1 MPSAVASTSLERDI
15 LDEARRALVEKG
27 YTALSMRRIAEAV
40 GCTATSIYLY
50 FRDKDALFHALIDEG
65 FAALNARLQQ
75 AADGDS
81 RTEGADD
88 PLQRVRRLCTEYV
101 RFGLDN
107 PEFYEIMFMLHPE
120 HTQRYPAIKYRRA
133 RRGLELFAEALRRL
147 PDRETASDDELRLLA
162 TTVWCSLHGT
172 VSLLVSERVDVR
184 VDRDMLLD
192 RAVQLGVD
200 AAAGLGATT
209 SSPSPTSRAPA
220 SSSSGLDF

>member
-27 YTALSMRRIAEAV
+27 YTALSMRKIAEAV

-65 FAALNARLQQ
+65 FAALNARLQE

-81 RTEGADD
+81 RTGD
-88 PLQRVRRLCTEYV
+88 PLQSIRRLCTEYV
-101 RFGLDN
+101 RFGLGN

-133 RRGLELFAEALRRL
+133 RRGLELFADALRRL
-147 PDRETASDDELRLLA
+147 PSRETASDDELLLLA

-172 VSLLVSERVDVR
+172 VSLLISERVDVR

-200 AAAGLGATT
+200 GAAALAATT

-220 SSSSGLDF
+220 SSSSGLDS